1 MDRTDAA
8 VEVEPQIRVE
18 EGVLHGRRTGIV
30 QNDVLRLEFLL
41 DAGPRIVRFQLHER
55 PENVFSETPQ
65 LSWPTKYGSRFEM
78 IGGHRL
84 WVAPEG
90 PADEQ
95 VPDNKPVDVSRR
107 MDGVELRGGTLSR
120 EGFRPQ
126 IAITLDAS
134 GAGVQV
140 RHTLTNESDRP
151 HVVAP
156 WAITAL
162 AVGGIAMLP
171 QATEAVDGQEQLP
184 NRWLVLWPYS
194 SLKDPRLD
202 LGDDAI
208 RIHAKP
214 AEGWLKLGY
223 FSRSGA
229 MSYDRG
235 GVRFTKRFA
244 VDDAAVHADRGCNAE
259 SFVCDEFVELE
270 SLGALRS
277 VAPGEAI
284 EHAEA
289 WSLQTAGG

>member
-1 MDRTDAA
+1 MDRPDVAA
-8 VEVEPQIRVE
+8 EVERQAGVE

-30 QNDVLRLEFLL
+30 ENDVLRLEFLL

-65 LSWPTKYGSRFEM
+65 LSWLTKDGSRFEM

-84 WVAPEG
+84 WVAPEA
-90 PADEQ
+90 PAEEQ
-95 VPDNKPVDVSRR
+95 VPDTKPVDVSRR
-107 MDGVELRGGTLSR
+107 VDGVELRGNTLSR

-126 IAITLDAS
+126 IGVTLDAS
-134 GAGVQV
+134 GSGVQV
-140 RHTLTNESDRP
+140 RHTLTNESDRT
-151 HVVAP
+151 HVVAA
-156 WAITAL
+156 WAITAF
-162 AVGGIAMLP
+162 AVGGIATLP
-171 QATEAVDGQEQLP
+171 QPTEPVDGQEQLP
-184 NRWLVLWPYS
+184 NRWFALWPYS
-194 SLKDPRLD
+194 SLNDPRLD
-202 LGDDAI
+202 LSDEAI
-208 RIHAKP
+208 RIHASP

-244 VDDAAVHADRGCNAE
+244 VDVAAVHADQGCNAE

-270 SLGALRS
+270 SLGPLRS

-289 WSLQTAGG
+289 WSLQIADG

>member
-1 MDRTDAA
+1 MDRTDVAA
-8 VEVEPQIRVE
+8 EVEQQVRVE

-30 QNDVLRLEFLL
+30 ENDVLRLEFLL
-41 DAGPRIVRFQLHER
+41 DAGPRIVRFHLHER

-65 LSWPTKYGSRFEM
+65 LSWPTKDGSRFEM

-84 WVAPEG
+84 WVAPE
-90 PADEQ
+90 AAAEEQ

-107 MDGVELRGGTLSR
+107 ADGVELRGNTLSR
-120 EGFRPQ
+120 EGFRPH
-126 IAITLDAS
+126 IAVTLDAS
-134 GAGVQV
+134 GTGVQV
-140 RHTLTNESDRP
+140 RHTLTNESDRT
-151 HVVAP
+151 HVVAA

-162 AVGGIAMLP
+162 AVGGTVTLP
-171 QATEAVDGQEQLP
+171 QATEPVDGQEQRP
-184 NRWLVLWPYS
+184 NRRLVLWPYS

-202 LGDDAI
+202 LGDEAI

-244 VDDAAVHADRGCNAE
+244 VDDAAVHADQGCNAE

-270 SLGALRS
+270 SLGPLCS

-284 EHAEA
+284 EHDEA
-289 WSLQTAGG
+289 WSLQIADG